1 MGSHEC
7 RGRKDFILKEKS
19 KRSRGMLRWWNK
31 KVFGWVDLR
40 MEEAVKYLNNI
51 DNHLAENNYNNTK

>member
-1 MGSHEC
+1 MNVG
-7 RGRKDFILKEKS
+7 GRKDFILKEKS

-40 MEEAVKYLNNI
+40 VEEPVKYLNNI
-51 DNHLAENNYNNTK
+51 DNHLAESNYNNTK